1 MDAIKL
7 LDSQHDEVST
17 MFKQFERAS
26 STAEK
31 GALAEKIADA
41 LAMHTSIEEKIFY
54 PAIKAASTED
64 ILLESVEEHLS
75 IKRVLADIVGMQPT
89 HQNFD
94 SKVKVCS
101 ELVEHHVGEER
112 SEMFPKARKILSRD
126 QLEAIGEQME
136 VMANELLAKSPRFAV
151 KNETDKAASI

>member
-7 LDSQHDEVST
+7 LDSQHDEVSA
-17 MFKQFERAS
+17 MFKKFEHAS
-26 STAEK
+26 STVEK
-31 GALAEKIADA
+31 RALAERIADA
-41 LAMHTSIEEKIFY
+41 LAMHATIEEKIFY
-54 PAIKAASTED
+54 PAVKAASTED

-75 IKRVLADIVGMQPT
+75 IKRVLADIVAMQASHP
-89 HQNFD
+89 HFD

-112 SEMFPKARKILSRD
+112 EEMFPKVRKILSRD

-136 VMANELLAKSPRFAV
+136 VMANELLAKAPRFDV
-151 KNETDKAASI
+151 KKETDKAASI